1 MENQKDEELKK
12 ALNGDINAF
21 ESLFSEIHSQLK
33 SYLYRLFA
41 DRNDVEDISHDTFV
55 KAFDKISTFKG
66 ESSLKTWIFQIA
78 TNLAYDELRKR
89 KRWQIDAQD
98 KARALA
104 SGSDEIKHE
113 FNSVHSTSPYGNYEI
128 KEHIDFCFTCISKT
142 LMIEQQVTLILKDVY
157 DFSVNDISYILNKS
171 LGVVKHLLVHSRKTM
186 IHVFDNRCALVNK
199 NGMCHQCSELNG
211 YFNPKQ
217 NQNEAIMAIEL
228 TKSYLAKNKEELFEL
243 RTQLIKVIDPLK
255 SSGADLQDVIMKC
268 TRKAIGEI

>member
-1 MENQKDEELKK
+1 MEKQKDEELKK
-12 ALNGDINAF
+12 AINGDIKAF
-21 ESLFSEIHSQLK
+21 ESLFSQIHGQLK
-33 SYLYRLFA
+33 SYLYRLFV

-55 KAFDKISTFKG
+55 KVFDKISSFRG

-89 KRWQIDAQD
+89 KRWQVDAQD
-98 KARALA
+98 RARSLA
-104 SGSDEIKHE
+104 GGSEEIKHE

-142 LMIEQQVTLILKDVY
+142 LMIEQQVALILKDIY

-171 LGVVKHLLVHSRKTM
+171 SGVVKHLLVDSRKTM

-217 NQNEAIMAIEL
+217 NQHEAIMSIEL
-228 TKSYLAKNKEELFEL
+228 TKSSLVKNKEELFEL